1 MASHL
6 RITHNTHELTPY
18 VSTNYQTPLPK
29 QVNTSNH
36 SNNRPPPIQ
45 NKNIL
50 LHSSILNTDGVPNAQ
65 PQQLHNFSTNRKS
78 QNLTHTKI
86 TYTSPKRRTK
96 HPPLPK
102 KNNPTLASPHFKR
115 KCKTKFTFA
124 KTIKCQKLK
133 HQQRSSHFPK
143 SLNSCK
149 LQYFQQTKKK
159 NPRFLYT
166 TSHFKYK
173 LRPLHE

>member
-102 KNNPTLASPHFKR
+102 KKQPNTCTTTFQKKMQNKIYL
-115 KCKTKFTFA
+115 CKK
-124 KTIKCQKLK
+124 KIIKCQ
-133 HQQRSSHFPK
+133 
-143 SLNSCK
+143 NSNINNEVRI
-149 LQYFQQTKKK
+149 FQ
-159 NPRFLYT
+159 NP
-166 TSHFKYK
+166 
-173 LRPLHE
+173 

>member
-96 HPPLPK
+96 HPPFQKEQPNTCITTFQKKMQNKIHLC
-102 KNNPTLASPHFKR
+102 KNNKMSKTQTST
-115 KCKTKFTFA
+115 TKFAFS
-124 KTIKCQKLK
+124 KILEQL
-133 HQQRSSHFPK
+133 
-143 SLNSCK
+143 
-149 LQYFQQTKKK
+149 
-159 NPRFLYT
+159 
-166 TSHFKYK
+166 
-173 LRPLHE
+173 